1 MNFFEEIESTKKELP
16 KFKNIEKKVGK
27 YEFNWYQKF
36 AIVTYL
42 VCLAFGVILGNL
54 FPTCSNASLYS
65 NVCVVREFNFFLTI
79 LFWFGSF
86 LVCLFFFAI
95 GHVIFLLTDINEKMS
110 K

>member
-1 MNFFEEIESTKKELP
+1 MNLFEEIENIKKELP
-16 KFKNIEKKVGK
+16 KFKTIGKEVGK

-54 FPTCSNASLYS
+54 FPTCSNASLYTD
-65 NVCVVREFNFFLTI
+65 VCVATEFNFFLTI

-86 LVCLFFFAI
+86 LLCLFFFAL
-95 GHVIFLLTDINEKMS
+95 GHVISLLNDISGRLS